1 MNRMM
6 QGVRRFLREDE
17 GAAIAEYGLLLA
29 IVAVGLIAILTA
41 FRNNIATWWNGM
53 RENITAQ
60 PTAADPN
67 ALPSSGSGGSGTP

>member
-6 QGVRRFLREDE
+6 QSVRRFLREDD

-41 FRNNIATWWNGM
+41 FRNDIATWWNTM
-53 RENITAQ
+53 KDNITATPEAGPP
-60 PTAADPN
+60 PTP
-67 ALPSSGSGGSGTP
+67 

>member
-1 MNRMM
+1 MNRIT

-41 FRNNIATWWNGM
+41 FRDDIAVWWNTM
-53 RENITAQ
+53 REDITAT
-60 PTAADPN
+60 PDDP
-67 ALPSSGSGGSGTP
+67 PPIDQVQ

>member
-6 QGVRRFLREDE
+6 QGVRRFLRDDE

-41 FRNNIATWWNGM
+41 FRNDIATWWNGM

-67 ALPSSGSGGSGTP
+67 ALPAATP

>member
-6 QGVRRFLREDE
+6 QGVRRFIREDS

-41 FRNNIATWWNGM
+41 FRNDIATWWNDM
-53 RENITAQ
+53 KDKITETPEPAPP
-60 PTAADPN
+60 PTP
-67 ALPSSGSGGSGTP
+67 

>member
-1 MNRMM
+1 MNRMI

-41 FRNNIATWWNGM
+41 FRNDIATWWNGM
-53 RENITAQ
+53 REDITAT
-60 PTAADPN
+60 PTDADPN
-67 ALPSSGSGGSGTP
+67 ALPGTP

>member
-6 QGVRRFLREDE
+6 KGVRRFLREDE

-41 FRNNIATWWNGM
+41 FRNDISEWWNNM
-53 RENITAQ
+53 RDDITDT
-60 PTAADPN
+60 PGPN
-67 ALPSSGSGGSGTP
+67 PHAPAEPAG

>member
-6 QGVRRFLREDE
+6 QGVRRFLREDD

-41 FRNNIATWWNGM
+41 FRNDIAIWWNGM
-53 RENITAQ
+53 KDQITAT
-60 PTAADPN
+60 PTP
-67 ALPSSGSGGSGTP
+67 PPTPTP

>member
-29 IVAVGLIAILTA
+29 IVAVGMIAILTA
-41 FRNNIATWWNGM
+41 FRDDIGAWWG
-53 RENITAQ
+53 RLTTRLSTQ
-60 PTAADPN
+60 PLDPVP
-67 ALPSSGSGGSGTP
+67 AP

>member
-6 QGVRRFLREDE
+6 KGVRRFVREDD

-41 FRNNIATWWNGM
+41 FRNDIATWWNDM
-53 RENITAQ
+53 KDKITET
-60 PTAADPN
+60 PTDP
-67 ALPSSGSGGSGTP
+67 PPPTP

>member
-41 FRNNIATWWNGM
+41 FRNDIANWWNDM
-53 RENITAQ
+53 KNEITATPAPVPV
-60 PTAADPN
+60 PTP
-67 ALPSSGSGGSGTP
+67 

>member
-6 QGVRRFLREDE
+6 QGVRRFIREDD

-41 FRNNIATWWNGM
+41 FRNDISEWWNNM
-53 RENITAQ
+53 RDDITE
-60 PTAADPN
+60 
-67 ALPSSGSGGSGTP
+67 TPGANPHAPAPPAT

>member
-1 MNRMM
+1 MNRILN
-6 QGVRRFLREDE
+6 GVRRFIREDD

-41 FRNNIATWWNGM
+41 FRNDIATWWNGM

-60 PTAADPN
+60 PSAADPN
-67 ALPSSGSGGSGTP
+67 ALPAATP

>member
-6 QGVRRFLREDE
+6 KGVRRFLREDD

-41 FRNNIATWWNGM
+41 FRNDIATWWNGM
-53 RENITAQ
+53 RRDITVT
-60 PTAADPN
+60 PEPADPN
-67 ALPSSGSGGSGTP
+67 TMPGGGGTPTP

>member
-1 MNRMM
+1 MNRIM
-6 QGVRRFLREDE
+6 QGVRRFLREDD

-41 FRNNIATWWNGM
+41 FRNDIATWWNGM
-53 RENITAQ
+53 REDVTAQ

-67 ALPSSGSGGSGTP
+67 SLPAQ

>member
-6 QGVRRFLREDE
+6 QGVRRFLREDD

-41 FRNNIATWWNGM
+41 FRNDIVVWWDGMKNQIRATP
-53 RENITAQ
+53 APPPP
-60 PTAADPN
+60 PTP
-67 ALPSSGSGGSGTP
+67 

>member
-41 FRNNIATWWNGM
+41 FRDDIATWWNGM
-53 RENITAQ
+53 RESVTAT
-60 PTAADPN
+60 PTEADPD
-67 ALPSSGSGGSGTP
+67 ALPTGSGGGTP

>member
-6 QGVRRFLREDE
+6 QGVRRFLREED

-41 FRNNIATWWNGM
+41 FRNDIATWWNTM
-53 RENITAQ
+53 REDIVAN
-60 PTAADPN
+60 PTAPDVN
-67 ALPSSGSGGSGTP
+67 ATQP

>member
-6 QGVRRFLREDE
+6 QGVRRFLSEDD

-41 FRNNIATWWNGM
+41 FRNDISQWWNTM
-53 RENITAQ
+53 RDDITDTPGAN
-60 PTAADPN
+60 PHAPAAAP
-67 ALPSSGSGGSGTP
+67 

>member
-6 QGVRRFLREDE
+6 QGVRRFIREDD

-29 IVAVGLIAILTA
+29 IVAVGLIVILSA
-41 FRNNIATWWNGM
+41 FRNDIAVWWNGM
-53 RENITAQ
+53 REEITKQ

-67 ALPSSGSGGSGTP
+67 ALP

>member
-1 MNRMM
+1 MNRVM

-41 FRNNIATWWNGM
+41 FRNDIAAWWNGM
-53 RENITAQ
+53 RGNSTAQ
-60 PTAADPN
+60 PAAADPSTV
-67 ALPSSGSGGSGTP
+67 PSRGGTTP

>member
-41 FRNNIATWWNGM
+41 FRNDIATWWNGM

-67 ALPSSGSGGSGTP
+67 ALPSGGGGGGTTP